1 MTVLVTTPLGAVG
14 RYVTEALR
22 DRSDV
27 RFLVRSAASAEAL
40 DGSVRGEVFRGDAAN
55 AADVRRAVVGVDRLF
70 LAHPFAEGQI
80 AAETALGVAAVEA
93 GARRIVKLG
102 ARRFG
107 GDLVPDAVTGNHD
120 VIADRLRAAGVE
132 ELTVLQPDRF
142 LQNFL
147 PSAPALARGTLA
159 DPAGPGARGYV
170 DVRDIAEVAVAELL
184 ADRPTG
190 GEIEISGPAA
200 LTLAELAASFAT
212 ALGTPVRYVDV
223 PLDDAWRAG
232 LAERGVAPRIVDGL
246 HDLYANYRREGVAGL
261 GDGVQRVLGRAPR
274 TAGDFAAELLRPTA
288 SGTA

>member
-1 MTVLVTTPLGAVG
+1 M
-14 RYVTEALR
+14 
-22 DRSDV
+22 
-27 RFLVRSAASAEAL
+27 
-40 DGSVRGEVFRGDAAN
+40 
-55 AADVRRAVVGVDRLF
+55 
-70 LAHPFAEGQI
+70 
-80 AAETALGVAAVEA
+80 
-93 GARRIVKLG
+93 
-102 ARRFG
+102 
-107 GDLVPDAVTGNHD
+107 
-120 VIADRLRAAGVE
+120 
-132 ELTVLQPDRF
+132 TVLQPDRF